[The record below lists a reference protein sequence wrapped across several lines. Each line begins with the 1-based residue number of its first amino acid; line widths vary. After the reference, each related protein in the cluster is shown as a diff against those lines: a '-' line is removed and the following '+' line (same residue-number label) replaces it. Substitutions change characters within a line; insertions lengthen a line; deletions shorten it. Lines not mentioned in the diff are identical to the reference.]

1 MSLKIV
7 ENFEILSQFHT
18 PDSIVNR
25 EKELSQLKT
34 NIANSVNTFMYGP
47 CGSGKTLLIKKVVQ
61 TFGSAKGK
69 AIYIDCSL
77 YQTTNAILREMLSD
91 RPVFARSNYDL
102 LKRLCERAKNLKL
115 TICLDHAQKLKDT
128 EIISKFTSLGF
139 TTVVVSDNED
149 FLHSLDPW
157 TMSNIAGIIRLEGYP
172 PEQAFEILNERAD
185 QALAKGSYTEETI
198 RRISEKCNGNIALA
212 LSMLKSSVLEAEAEN
227 KGSIDEIDLDS
238 IIIEHDCPERLTI
251 DEKILLEILEE
262 CRTLPANRLFASYE
276 ERARNP
282 RCERSFR
289 KYMQSLCSKGL
300 AKALGDKR
308 GRVYEICGENDR
320 GKN

>member
-18 PDSIVNR
+18 PESIVNR

-34 NIANSVNTFMYGP
+34 NIASSVNTFVYGP

-61 TFGSAKGK
+61 NFSSVKGK

-77 YQTTNAILREMLSD
+77 YQTANAILREMLSD

-115 TICLDHAQKLKDT
+115 IICLDHAQKLKDT
-128 EIISKFTSLGF
+128 EIISKFISLAF
-139 TTVVVSDNED
+139 TTLVVSDNED
-149 FLHSLDPW
+149 FLHSIDPW
-157 TMSNIAGIIRLEGYP
+157 TMSNIAGIIKLEGYT

-185 QALAKGSYTEETI
+185 QALAKGSHTEEAI
-198 RRISEKCNGNIALA
+198 RSISEKCNGNIALA
-212 LSMLKSSVLEAEAEN
+212 ISMLKSSALKAEAEN

-238 IIIEHDCPERLTI
+238 IIIEHDCPEKLTI
-251 DEKILLEILEE
+251 DEKILLEILKEW
-262 CRTLPANRLFASYE
+262 RTLPASRVLAFYQE
-276 ERARNP
+276 KARNP
-282 RCERSFR
+282 GCERSFR

-300 AKALGDKR
+300 ARAVGDKR
-308 GRVYEICGENDR
+308 GRIYEICGDD
-320 GKN
+320 GKGNN